1 MGGREVGTP
10 CERTERDE
18 TVSARW
24 TAYPFGGKL
33 GMRPHLHA
41 GGARQGQEGGR
52 QGVLNREARQRS
64 APCEIRGLMI
74 SLIYD

>member
-24 TAYPFGGKL
+24 TAYPFGRKL

-41 GGARQGQEGGR
+41 GCARKGQEEHD
-52 QGVLNREARQRS
+52 VAREH
-64 APCEIRGLMI
+64 
-74 SLIYD
+74 SLIEGVSRPV